1 MALIKSA
8 CSFAFQ
14 APAISDLVTIRV
26 SIDSTTLMEQH
37 VVHGTSG
44 TLYASPGETQRHDET
59 WIVACGG
66 SRARWP
72 ARDATGARA
81 VAAARGGRSYR
92 DVIF

>member
-8 CSFAFQ
+8 CSFAFH
-14 APAISDLVTIRV
+14 APAISDVVTIRV

-44 TLYASPGETQRHDET
+44 TLYASPGEIQRHDET

-66 SRARWP
+66 GRAGRRARDP
-72 ARDATGARA
+72 HHACSRPRARA
-81 VAAARGGRSYR
+81 A
-92 DVIF
+92 I